1 MRLLVVEALCAAL
14 ISRVLMTVEVES
26 EDGKALDP
34 LLPHPESYHI
44 QRSQMPMGEQT
55 LNSSNNPLV

>member
-14 ISRVLMTVEVES
+14 ISRVPMTVEVES

-34 LLPHPESYHI
+34 LLLILSPATFNDPKRLWGS
-44 QRSQMPMGEQT
+44 R
-55 LNSSNNPLV
+55 PLTPQITRR